1 MADLAIGLA
10 LVFSVILANKKPE
23 TNVRV
28 FKTWYLKSLAALS
41 AIPTHGFSYLRL
53 QLLDYSSFNAHS
65 KLDGS
70 TWQRARFSKLIMLLL
85 YKPSLVNATRDS
97 RISFT

>member
-1 MADLAIGLA
+1 MIGLTIGIA

-23 TNVRV
+23 TDVRV
-28 FKTWYLKSLAALS
+28 FKTWYLKSLACAKCYTKS
-41 AIPTHGFSYLRL
+41 RL
-53 QLLDYSSFNAHS
+53 QLLNYSSFNAHS

>member
-28 FKTWYLKSLAALS
+28 FKTWVFEVACCAKCYTNS
-41 AIPTHGFSYLRL
+41 RL